1 MRNSLNKLI
10 YDNGTLEDK
19 DNDPAVSA
27 TTDNHITGKFINNAG
42 PAVLGATMHVHYGLT
57 M

>member
-1 MRNSLNKLI
+1 MRNSLIKLI

-19 DNDPAVSA
+19 GQAGSVTIKSNYIA
-27 TTDNHITGKFINNAG
+27 HIHIKDAW
-42 PAVLGATMHVHYGLT
+42 PAVLGATMHIQHGLT